1 MATSPGLAR
10 TDIER
15 TIRKTRS
22 RIIPFIFILY
32 IVAFI
37 DRMNIGFAAL
47 TMNRA
52 LRLPSQQFG
61 FLTGIFFFGYFLFE
75 IPIRDRA

>member
-15 TIRKTRS
+15 TIRKIRS

-52 LRLPSQQFG
+52 LRLPASSS
-61 FLTGIFFFGYFLFE
+61 
-75 IPIRDRA
+75 DS